1 MFTKLKE
8 EDFLRLSVVSDFT
21 INRLLHEVN
30 VITNDSYLIEE
41 IILVDKKLFS
51 TKEYTLYRVYKIF
64 DKPNVQG
71 INFIGSDNNLINK
84 VDKTIIC
91 GYLSGIISGFN
102 FGK

>member
-41 IILVDKKLFS
+41 IILVDK
-51 TKEYTLYRVYKIF
+51 
-64 DKPNVQG
+64 N
-71 INFIGSDNNLINK
+71 
-84 VDKTIIC
+84 
-91 GYLSGIISGFN
+91 
-102 FGK
+102 